1 MQIRLLTPADAA
13 DYRAL
18 RLRAL
23 WEYPEAFTSSYDEEQ
38 DKGDAW
44 YEQRLGSAR
53 TRFWGAFADGQMCG
67 VVGLER
73 EARAK
78 NHHKATVLGLYV
90 ATEYNGQGIGVRLM
104 QALCAAARADG
115 LGLLVLTVTQG
126 NDLALQL
133 YEHLGFRSFGVE
145 PRAIQI
151 DGKYLAKNHM
161 FLELTS
167 P

>member
-1 MQIRLLTPADAA
+1 MQIRQLTAHDAA

-38 DKGDAW
+38 DKPEDW
-44 YEQRLGSAR
+44 YEQRLDSAR
-53 TRFWGAFADGQMCG
+53 TRFWGAFADGQLCG

-78 NHHKATVLGLYV
+78 NRHKATVVGMYV
-90 ATEYNGQGIGVRLM
+90 STEYNGQGIGRRLM
-104 QALCAAARADG
+104 DALCEQARADG
-115 LGLLVLTVTQG
+115 LELLVLTVTQG

-133 YEHLGFRSFGVE
+133 YESAGFRSFGVE
-145 PRAIQI
+145 PRAIKI
-151 DGKYLAKNHM
+151 DGRFFSKNHM
-161 FLELTS
+161 VLELT
-167 P
+167 